1 MYWWLISEFL
11 PTTHKQTKG
20 KIMATTVI
28 TGRDISLSF
37 TGGTD
42 IEAQATSAVL
52 TKTNVRET
60 YQTLDGEAYKTTNI
74 EGTFALSM
82 LADWGKASSVCE
94 ALWTAAETAPDTD
107 ITVTLTAATGAQF
120 VFPIMPEFPT
130 AGGSG
135 TDAQTV
141 DFTFKVSK
149 GEVTETFS

>member
-1 MYWWLISEFL
+1 
-11 PTTHKQTKG
+11 
-20 KIMATTVI
+20 MATTVI

-42 IEAQATSAVL
+42 IEAQATNAVL
-52 TKTNVRET
+52 TKVNERQT

-74 EGTFALSM
+74 SGTFQLDM

-107 ITVTLTAATGAQF
+107 ISITLTSATGAQF
-120 VFPIMPEFPT
+120 VFPVKPEFPT

-135 TDAQTV
+135 VDAQTV
-141 DFTFKVSK
+141 SFTFKVSK
-149 GEVTETFS
+149 GEITETFS

>member
-1 MYWWLISEFL
+1 
-11 PTTHKQTKG
+11 
-20 KIMATTVI
+20 MATTVI

-42 IEAQATSAVL
+42 IDAQATSAIL
-52 TKTNVRET
+52 TKTNLRET
-60 YQTLDGEAYKTTNI
+60 YQTLDGEAYKTTNV

-82 LADWGKASSVCE
+82 LADWGKANSVCE
-94 ALWTAAETAPDTD
+94 ALWAAAESAPDTT
-107 ITVTLTAATGAQF
+107 ISVTMTAVTGAQF
-120 VFPIMPEFPT
+120 VFPILPEFPT

-141 DFTFKVSK
+141 DFTFKIAK